1 MRGQQKGWCLNAS
14 LPKPPIRN
22 VVRMGTIEEYVD
34 LNGSYMV
41 IYFNS
46 ACILPLQPGLQMVC
60 LQTLFLMMMTQPG
73 PQYSQA
79 NDILVHWRLMTEE
92 TDAYM

>member
-14 LPKPPIRN
+14 LPKLPIRD

-79 NDILVHWRLMTEE
+79 NDILVHC
-92 TDAYM
+92 A